1 MGTANYMS
9 PEQARGEQVDARADV
24 WSFGVVLYE
33 MVAGC
38 APFERSTP
46 SEVIALIL
54 EREPPPLARY
64 ARDIPTELERIIS
77 KALTKDREERYQTA
91 KDLLVDLRRL
101 KQKLEV
107 DGEIE
112 RTAAP
117 EVQSPSAEI
126 KPSDGR
132 ELVST
137 ALGATA
143 RVAVE
148 DSRATSS
155 AE

>member
-38 APFERSTP
+38 APFDRLTP

-64 ARDIPTELERIIS
+64 ARDVPPELERIVN
-77 KALTKDREERYQTA
+77 KALTKDNDERYQTA
-91 KDLLVDLRRL
+91 KDVLIDLRRVR
-101 KQKLEV
+101 QQV
-107 DGEIE
+107 
-112 RTAAP
+112 
-117 EVQSPSAEI
+117 EI
-126 KPSDGR
+126 KAG
-132 ELVST
+132 
-137 ALGATA
+137 
-143 RVAVE
+143 VE
-148 DSRATSS
+148 RLAIPASGSV
-155 AE
+155 

>member
-38 APFERSTP
+38 APFDRLTP
-46 SEVIALIL
+46 SEIIALIL

-64 ARDIPTELERIIS
+64 AREVPPELERIVN

-91 KDLLVDLRRL
+91 KDLLIDLRWLRQQL
-101 KQKLEV
+101 EVTAEV
-107 DGEIE
+107 DGLATPASCQEE
-112 RTAAP
+112 AAT
-117 EVQSPSAEI
+117 
-126 KPSDGR
+126 K
-132 ELVST
+132 
-137 ALGATA
+137 
-143 RVAVE
+143 
-148 DSRATSS
+148 
-155 AE
+155 